1 MEFHA
6 RPAQAYFLHP
16 YGELPTGLPAHSL
29 GRTDSVLENCVQCGQ
44 PLSTL
49 LSLVTSDERLDL
61 SKLGMARLNLCAC
74 TGGCEVEYTIAEDGG
89 LAALRDTQAGSA
101 PMRRELISPD
111 FCPIA
116 LHAVPDRIVEA
127 RTLAVEG
134 RLDEAGL
141 WARGF
146 DWQTPTHQIGGR
158 PATPRNKIPAPTCP
172 LCGKAPPFFASVVC
186 GIVRRAGL
194 DQPDQIQTLFFV
206 CRECPVVIGIAADSI
221 AP

>member
-1 MEFHA
+1 MDFHA
-6 RPAQAYFLHP
+6 RPTQAYFLQLYQKP
-16 YGELPTGLPAHSL
+16 PAGLPAHSL
-29 GRTDSVLENCVQCGQ
+29 GGTECVRENCTHCSQ

-49 LSLVTSDERLDL
+49 LSLDTSDERLDL
-61 SKLGMARLNLCAC
+61 PTLSTARLNLCAC
-74 TGGCEVEYTIAEDGG
+74 ASGCAVKYTIASDGD
-89 LAALRDTQAGSA
+89 LVALRETQAGFA
-101 PMRRELISPD
+101 PTRRELIPPD
-111 FCPIA
+111 FCPVA

-158 PATPRNKIPAPTCP
+158 PATPRNRIPAPTCP
-172 LCGKAPPFFASVVC
+172 LCGKAPPFLASVVC
-186 GIVRRAGL
+186 RIVRGASL
-194 DQPDQIQTLFFV
+194 DQPDQIQVLFFV
-206 CRECPVVIGIAADSI
+206 CRECPVVIGIDANPI